1 MALRKIALQR
11 ISLQILHSRKLSL
24 PSNPA
29 RNVLGSWGKKWT
41 RRGVNPRPS
50 ACQADVLPRHREP
63 GLWTPARRQ
72 ATSIYIAIA
81 ERERNANT
89 PNRLKHRALLKLEPR
104 TRMGKGRA
112 RTSQRT
118 STKHEGKRTALTLL
132 ALPLQCAS
140 EIPIR
145 ETSQTLHQNPKSYAA
160 HRTTYGKHNVAQKSK
175 RPTDTQVT
183 QLARSSSNQ
192 DSRAPLSRPSAFPC
206 GKYRSSPFR

>member
-1 MALRKIALQR
+1 MSCTYTELRG
-11 ISLQILHSRKLSL
+11 H
-24 PSNPA
+24 
-29 RNVLGSWGKKWT
+29 T
-41 RRGVNPRPS
+41 RERYLTSQMLRPS
-50 ACQADVLPRHREP
+50 QAHGSPFVGQSGEAREP
-63 GLWTPARRQ
+63 SGKRRTASPTERNSSSGHW
-72 ATSIYIAIA
+72 ATTHPGGRSG
-81 ERERNANT
+81 ENANT

-175 RPTDTQVT
+175 RPTDTHDASHPARALVFQPR
-183 QLARSSSNQ
+183 LAR
-192 DSRAPLSRPSAFPC
+192 ATVSAFRISLRKISFLAFPLM
-206 GKYRSSPFR
+206 K